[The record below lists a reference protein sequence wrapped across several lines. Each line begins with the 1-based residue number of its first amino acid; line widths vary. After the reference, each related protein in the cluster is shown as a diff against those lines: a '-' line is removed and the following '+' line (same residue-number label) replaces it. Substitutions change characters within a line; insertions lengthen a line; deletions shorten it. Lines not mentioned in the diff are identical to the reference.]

1 MYATSFVLTLD
12 RIEETLGRA
21 LAIETFRHSGPAHRI
36 ASDATDAVE
45 DIGELS
51 SVALPRVSTESME
64 RTAGDDAVRTILADR
79 LESGIGSEI
88 NEDVLDRARE
98 ADRIT
103 EVDGWV
109 IVPVGAGMPALRN
122 WWLLAD
128 LLRSRL
134 ERVRDGFRRVHR
146 RARIDGPDL
155 VETMFWTVAERLAAL
170 EDALSSALVVG
181 RYTRRVSHQGA
192 GTLLGG
198 VETLATAVTGGDSA

>member
-12 RIEETLGRA
+12 RIEETLDRA
-21 LAIETFRHSGPAHRI
+21 LEIETFRRSGPALRI
-36 ASDATDAVE
+36 ASDAADAVE

-64 RTAGDDAVRTILADR
+64 QTAGDDAVRTILADR
-79 LESGIGSEI
+79 IDSGIGFEI
-88 NEDVLDRARE
+88 DEDVLDRARE

-103 EVDGWV
+103 DIDGQV

-155 VETMFWTVAERLAAL
+155 VETMFWTVSEQLAAL
-170 EDALSSALVVG
+170 EDALSSALLVG
-181 RYTRRVSHQGA
+181 RYTRRVSRQGA
-192 GTLLGG
+192 ATLLSG
-198 VETLATAVTGGDSA
+198 VETLATAVAGGDSA